1 MPFSRFLRS
10 SAITKRSQNDFVAA
24 AGKFTNAAGGP
35 GVRARIP
42 GAGGLS
48 IVLLCRV
55 ETRPPRRRRPM
66 SNPFAHS
73 NAYASP
79 PGNGHAG
86 RGASGALLVRAV
98 CSPDAAGKVTRL
110 VVASPFSLVQQAAVG
125 PGQDALETLRTHAC
139 RRARARER
147 GGAGED
153 TQG

>member
-1 MPFSRFLRS
+1 VSCGDAP
-10 SAITKRSQNDFVAA
+10 SAR
-24 AGKFTNAAGGP
+24 
-35 GVRARIP
+35 
-42 GAGGLS
+42 
-48 IVLLCRV
+48 C
-55 ETRPPRRRRPM
+55 RRPM
-66 SNPFAHS
+66 SNPFARS

-98 CSPDAAGKVTRL
+98 CSPDAAGKVARL